1 MAWCYS
7 LWFCCPS
14 KRSYHYP
21 RHLEHG
27 ELLTFNRPQT
37 CQWRA
42 VQWRGQAK
50 IVDLTNHDILRNK
63 NNVCFIIQLVCL
75 FCFVIYLGSSELSM
89 SPEYGSQT
97 AHEESI
103 VYSKTTFSSGCY
115 MQWRNG
121 LLLNNSTE
129 AESIFLKHSWTQK
142 RLFPTKELRTCF
154 HCKENKKI
162 VLVCL
167 T

>member
-1 MAWCYS
+1 MANW
-7 LWFCCPS
+7 
-14 KRSYHYP
+14 
-21 RHLEHG
+21 
-27 ELLTFNRPQT
+27 LTFNRPQT

-42 VQWRGQAK
+42 VQWRGQAE
-50 IVDLTNHDILRNK
+50 IVDLTKHDILRNK
-63 NNVCFIIQLVCL
+63 YNVCFIIQLVCL

-154 HCKENKKI
+154 HCKENKKNSLGLPYLI
-162 VLVCL
+162 FRQNQRKSPC